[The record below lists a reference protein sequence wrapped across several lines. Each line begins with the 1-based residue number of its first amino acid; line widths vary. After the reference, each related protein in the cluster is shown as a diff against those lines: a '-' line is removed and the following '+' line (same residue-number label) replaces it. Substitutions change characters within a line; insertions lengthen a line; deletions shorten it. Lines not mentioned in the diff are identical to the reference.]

1 MTSRLS
7 PWTWTLVLVLWLCRH
22 GAWAA
27 DAHPLVDRAFF
38 AALDPACKG
47 TAEARKLGTANPPDL
62 DAATAA
68 LAAYYRSRK
77 FPAFSSEV
85 KESAPGA
92 ADRVVAGRI
101 GNRTFPKGEVA
112 WGTDVDMRSIC
123 FGDLAAAWTK
133 SKKGVYLKTFSR
145 LLRSWVAQV
154 PCPGHKVEHEHWSTL
169 ETAVRM
175 GRFWPDAFQAFV
187 TAPQWSDGDLVLMIA
202 SMLEQAAFLDKYH
215 STGSNWLVNE
225 GLGIYSVG
233 LLFPE
238 FTPAKAWRKSALSYL
253 ETELAREVLADGAWS
268 ELAPGYGNWNS
279 NNIVR
284 ALERAKA
291 CGRTEEL
298 PKGFTDKIAQTY
310 TWPILMMAPD
320 GRIPRLNDC
329 GGWLNVEEVGIWR
342 QPLFP
347 ENPIL
352 SWVAK
357 QRKGAA
363 PPFSQY
369 LPASG
374 FSVMRSGWD
383 RDATYL
389 CFQVGPMGSSWHA
402 HQDKLQLLLW
412 VGGREMLMD
421 NGGGPYPV
429 GPQRNYSRSADSHNT
444 VLVDGGGQ
452 ARVRNRGK
460 EEDYEDVAA
469 GPVNL
474 VAGDPATPAP
484 IFVSTTA
491 VDYACAWYQDGFQPS
506 RDGANGS
513 DTAPRPAVHRREVAF
528 LKPFTTVVVDTL
540 TSRDGRPHAYEA
552 RWHLPIT
559 TWKEDATSHATTTL
573 WSDGPNLAI
582 VPLVNDGLTVFQDSK
597 KLQPEVLGWTCEQGK
612 WLPALTVRH
621 RRDGPG
627 TQRFVTLFQVLPP
640 DTKPQEIT
648 VTKEQD
654 GDLRANFTDGGTITV
669 SGLGEAPG
677 FRVACGGARGSQR
690 ATVGPPPKSR
700 K

>member
-1 MTSRLS
+1 MNGRF
-7 PWTWTLVLVLWLCRH
+7 TWQVLVIALLTSSIAH
-22 GAWAA
+22 VAA
-27 DAHPLVDRAFF
+27 EERVDLVNGAFF
-38 AALDPACKG
+38 ALLDPACKG
-47 TAEARKLGTANPPDL
+47 TAAARKLGTATPPDL
-62 DAATAA
+62 DAATAS

-77 FPAFSSEV
+77 FPLFSPDLR
-85 KESAPGA
+85 ESPAGA

-101 GNRTFPKGEVA
+101 GNRTFGKGEIA
-112 WGTDVDMRSIC
+112 WGMDVDTRSLA

-133 SKKGVYLKTFSR
+133 SKKAVYAKTFRR
-145 LLRSWVAQV
+145 LLRSWITQV
-154 PCPGHKVEHEHWSTL
+154 PCPGRRVDHGHWTTL
-169 ETAVRM
+169 ETAIRM
-175 GRFWPDAFQAFV
+175 GRSWPDAFQAFV
-187 TAPQWSDGDLVLMIA
+187 TAPQVTDEDLVLMIA
-202 SMLEQAAFLDKYH
+202 SMVQQATFLDQYH

-238 FTPAKAWRKSALSYL
+238 FSPAKGWRKSALSYL
-253 ETELAREVLADGAWS
+253 ETELSREVLADGAWS

-291 CGRTEEL
+291 CGRTEEI
-298 PKGFTDKIAQTY
+298 PKGFADKIAQTY
-310 TWPILMMAPD
+310 TWPIMLMAPD

-329 GGWLNVEEVGIWR
+329 TGWLNVEEVGAWR
-342 QPLFP
+342 QPSFP
-347 ENPIL
+347 DHPIL
-352 SWVAK
+352 SWVTK
-357 QRKGAA
+357 QRKGPA
-363 PPFSQY
+363 PPVSQY

-374 FSVMRSGWD
+374 FSVMRSGWE

-421 NGGGPYPV
+421 NGGGPYAP

-469 GPVNL
+469 GPVNM

-484 IFVSTTA
+484 IFVTTA
-491 VDYACAWYQDGFQPS
+491 TADYACAWYQDGFQPS

-513 DTAPRPAVHRREVAF
+513 DSAPRPAVHRREVAF

-540 TSRDGRPHAYEA
+540 TATDGKPHTYEA
-552 RWHLPIT
+552 RWHLPVT
-559 TWKEDATSHATTTL
+559 TWKEDPTSHATTTL
-573 WSDGPNLAI
+573 WNDGPNLTI
-582 VPLVNDGLTVFQDSK
+582 VPLTPDGLTVSHDSK
-597 KLQPEVLGWTCEQGK
+597 KLQPEVLGWTYDQGK

-621 RRDGPG
+621 RRAGPDR
-627 TQRFVTLFQVLPP
+627 QRLVTLFQVLPSGTP
-640 DTKPQEIT
+640 PQEVTIT
-648 VTKEQD
+648 TEQD
-654 GDLRANFTDGGTITV
+654 GDVRARFTDGGTVTV
-669 SGLGEAPG
+669 SGLSDKPG
-677 FRVACGGARGSQR
+677 FRVACSGARGSVK
-690 ATVGPPPKSR
+690 ATVGPPAKR
-700 K
+700 